1 LPANVTICSLHLFR
15 NCFLPSITSGMW
27 VKNIAEPVVLQI
39 PEAL

>member
-27 VKNIAEPVVLQI
+27 VISKEKMVKSCIA
-39 PEAL
+39 